1 MKIYHK
7 LTLPKD
13 TAWERKT
20 WRRYFH
26 WKIKYFIDGIH
37 NIIRW
42 IPFLYHDRD
51 WDDHFT
57 LKLLQK
63 KIEHQRKYLVEH
75 NRHTRVD
82 EDNYWMTVV
91 LNLIEREKE
100 EYYSIEHYNYM
111 DLQITFKPS
120 KHRED
125 SYEVERKIK
134 SEHLED
140 YLNKYKNVVKKVIKL
155 NKGLS
160 FDNADQIASFIA
172 SYNQDRCRNLL
183 FEILKRY
190 SNRWWD

>member
-7 LTLPKD
+7 LKLPKD

-51 WDDHFT
+51 QDDHFT

-63 KIEHQRKYLVEH
+63 KIEYQREYLVKH

-100 EYYSIEHYNYM
+100 EYYNLEHYDYM
-111 DLQITFKPS
+111 DVQITFKPS
-120 KHRED
+120 KHREN
-125 SYEVERKIK
+125 SYELEQNIK
-134 SEHLED
+134 SECLDD
-140 YLNKYKNVVKKVIKL
+140 YLTKYKGAVRRVIKENHNL
-155 NKGLS
+155 SISNKESLA
-160 FDNADQIASFIA
+160 FYVAL
-172 SYNQDRCRNLL
+172 YNQKRARKLL
-183 FEILKRY
+183 FNILEKY